1 MAYLFRT
8 LYRTFFVNGVP
19 LHQVLVGIALVPFGL
34 IISWFALNGDGY
46 YYYPY
51 IAVFGVAFA
60 ILGVILAIK
69 GGRVLFARKP
79 PIQTAAS
86 FEQRQAGQPYPQPQP
101 SMQQSSVQ
109 D

>member
-19 LHQVLVGIALVPFGL
+19 LHQVLVGIALIPFGV

-60 ILGVILAIK
+60 ILGVILVVK
-69 GGRVLFARKP
+69 GGRVMFARKP
-79 PIQTAAS
+79 SLQTSAS
-86 FEQRQAGQPYPQPQP
+86 YEQQQAGQPYPQSQP
-101 SMQQSSVQ
+101 SRQQSSIQ